1 MGAACPRV
9 VVANEFPNEKGP
21 GMNLAMQNPMRALN
35 HLFAN
40 NRVWA
45 DRIQIEDPQFFR
57 KLSH

>member
-1 MGAACPRV
+1 
-9 VVANEFPNEKGP
+9 
-21 GMNLAMQNPMRALN
+21 MNLAMQNPMRALN